1 MTSTQMRMVFFQNS
15 LCLRLITGIL
25 VLLGVV
31 AFSPEIRAQSQVPEG
46 PSPLLPVNYVGTAA
60 PSEWDSE
67 LQQFNSSEFDSGNI
81 AWMMASGIACLFLL
95 TPGLLLFYCGL
106 LKTRG
111 VATVMIRYLGVVAV
125 LSMAWVLWIYCLGFS
140 RNSNSHDVLDSERI
154 TATAVGR
161 NPMNRI
167 LGNSSNLG
175 FGGLDS
181 QLKNDRPTYPLRRP
195 DEKIPHLLFM
205 LCQLLFFTSVPVPLL
220 VALHGRITWAP
231 LAAGAV
237 LWGTLVYAPTVYF
250 VWGSGSLGTVLDS
263 AGALPAHVSLG
274 FSALVAAIFMSR
286 APRCEDGTE
295 SSRRTVLL
303 GLGVVFFWSGSLF
316 WNASRSMTVDG
327 YAMNAFVVTHFAAC
341 GGLIGWCGADWMIRG
356 KLGLVSLCI
365 GPFVGL
371 VSIASG
377 SSYVAP
383 QSAIMIGLL
392 SSAIACLAYTSV
404 KKRFP
409 RNSMAIVCVLHVVG
423 GVMGIMLTGVFATA
437 SVAGLDR
444 SGNPIGG
451 LVEGDLTR
459 PFNQALAALF
469 AAGLAV
475 FGTLAIVLIFLFIN
489 SVCRKVAAHSADAAP
504 MIRH

>member
-1 MTSTQMRMVFFQNS
+1 MTSMQIRMITFQHS
-15 LCLRLITGIL
+15 LCPRRITGGL
-25 VLLGVV
+25 VLLAVV
-31 AFSPEIRAQSQVPEG
+31 AFSSELLAQSQVSEVP
-46 PSPLLPVNYVGTAA
+46 PPIQTDYVGTGA
-60 PSEWDSE
+60 PDEWDSG
-67 LQQFNSSEFDSGNI
+67 LKRFNSSEFESGNI
-81 AWMMASGIACLFLL
+81 AWMMASGISCLFLL

-106 LKTRG
+106 LKTHG

-125 LSMAWVLWIYCLGFS
+125 LSMAWVLWIYCLGFA
-140 RNSNSHDVLDSERI
+140 RNSTSSDVLESERV
-154 TATAVGR
+154 TATGEK
-161 NPMNRI
+161 NPLNRI
-167 LGNSSNLG
+167 FGSSSHLG

-181 QLKNDRPTYPLRRP
+181 QLKNDGPTYALRRP
-195 DEKIPHLLFM
+195 DETIPHLLFM
-205 LCQLLFFTSVPVPLL
+205 TCQLMFFTSVPVPLL
-220 VALHGRITWAP
+220 VSLHGRMTWAA

-237 LWGTLVYAPTVYF
+237 LWGTFVYAPTVYL
-250 VWGSGSLGTVLDS
+250 VWGSGSQGTVLDS

-274 FSALVAAIFMSR
+274 FSALVAAMFMSR

-303 GLGVVFFWSGSLF
+303 GLGIAFFWSGSLV

-392 SSAIACLAYTSV
+392 SSAVACLAYTSV
-404 KKRFP
+404 RKRFP
-409 RNSMAIVCVLHVVG
+409 GNSMAIVFVLHAVG

-451 LVEGDLTR
+451 LVEGNLSR
-459 PFNQALAALF
+459 PLNQAFAASF
-469 AAGLAV
+469 AAGLALL
-475 FGTLAIVLIFLFIN
+475 GTLAIVLIFRFID
-489 SVCRKVAAHSADAAP
+489 SVRRKVAASSADVAVAP
-504 MIRH
+504 

>member
-1 MTSTQMRMVFFQNS
+1 MRMVIFQHS
-15 LCLRLITGIL
+15 RCLRLITGIL

-31 AFSPEIRAQSQVPEG
+31 AFSPEILAQSPLPEG
-46 PSPLLPVNYVGTAA
+46 PPPLLTKNYVGTGA
-60 PSEWDSE
+60 PSEWHSG

-81 AWMMASGIACLFLL
+81 AWMMASGISCLFLL

-106 LKTRG
+106 LKTHG

-140 RNSNSHDVLDSERI
+140 RNSNSNDVLDSERT
-154 TATAVGR
+154 TATAGEM

-167 LGNSSNLG
+167 FGNSSYLG

-181 QLKNDRPTYPLRRP
+181 QLKNDGPTYPLRRP
-195 DEKIPHLLFM
+195 NEKIPHLLFM
-205 LCQLLFFTSVPVPLL
+205 MCQLAFFTSVPVPLL
-220 VALHGRITWAP
+220 VSLHGRLTWAA
-231 LAAGAV
+231 LAGGAV
-237 LWGTLVYAPTVYF
+237 LWGTIVYAPTVYW
-250 VWGSGSLGTVLDS
+250 VWGSGSHGTVLDS
-263 AGALPAHVSLG
+263 AGALPAHISLG
-274 FSALVAAIFMSR
+274 FSALVAAILVGR
-286 APRCEDGTE
+286 PTRREGGAET
-295 SSRRTVLL
+295 SRRTVLL
-303 GLGVVFFWSGSLF
+303 GLGTAFFWSGSLV

-377 SSYVAP
+377 SRYVAP
-383 QSAIMIGLL
+383 QSAILIGLL
-392 SSAIACLAYTSV
+392 SSAVTCLAYTSV
-404 KKRFP
+404 KKRCP
-409 RNSMAIVCVLHVVG
+409 GNSMAIVFVLHAVG
-423 GVMGIMLTGVFATA
+423 GVLGTMLTGIFATA

-451 LVEGDLTR
+451 LVEGDLSR
-459 PFNQALAALF
+459 PLSQAVAVLF
-469 AAGLAV
+469 AASLAV
-475 FGTLAIVLIFLFIN
+475 FGTLAIILIFRVIDG
-489 SVCRKVAAHSADAAP
+489 VQRKVAVPSADAAP
-504 MIRH
+504 VQ